1 MSPLRGERLSIGALA
16 VLSWALLACTGH
28 DSASRA
34 RAKPAVPAPEAEPP
48 TPAAEVEPAGFGPP
62 GRYAV
67 DIRRT
72 LSGKQHRNVAHEDTR
87 ASFVLNLNADGQANA
102 CRGIRT
108 RSSYNGPDVRHNAY
122 AAEQQ
127 GYRGRW
133 ELAGE
138 WLHIELN
145 TDDTRCARE
154 LLLENGAP
162 QRWLLRCRKLETS
175 EHSRYAEPLLA
186 CALDN
191 SEEHKYRESRG
202 FFVPEVIA
210 GDWLLLAP
218 GDGLRVDWHDKLAGV
233 VTKASKLTLKAAE
246 SRVEDDTW
254 TKPE

>member
-1 MSPLRGERLSIGALA
+1 M
-16 VLSWALLACTGH
+16 
-28 DSASRA
+28 
-34 RAKPAVPAPEAEPP
+34 PAPEAEPA

-62 GRYAV
+62 TRYAV
-67 DIRRT
+67 DIRRRLT
-72 LSGKQHRNVAHEDTR
+72 GTHHRNVAHEDQR

-102 CRGIRT
+102 CRGMRLT
-108 RSSYNGPDVRHNAY
+108 SSYNGPDVRHFEVY
-122 AAEQQ
+122 AEQQ

-145 TDDTRCARE
+145 PDDTRCARE
-154 LLLENGAP
+154 PRRRSGPAR
-162 QRWLLRCRKLETS
+162 QRWLLRCRKLEAS

-191 SEEHKYRESRG
+191 AKEHQYRESFG

-218 GDGLRVDWHDKLAGV
+218 GDGLSVDWHDKLESV
-233 VTKASKLTLKAAE
+233 VTKLSQLTLKAAE

-254 TKPE
+254 TKP